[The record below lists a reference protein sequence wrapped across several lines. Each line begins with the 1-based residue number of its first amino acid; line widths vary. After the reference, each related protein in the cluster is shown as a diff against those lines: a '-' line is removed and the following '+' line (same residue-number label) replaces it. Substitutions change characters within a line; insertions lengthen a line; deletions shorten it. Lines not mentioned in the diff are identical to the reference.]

1 MISFCVTTY
10 NSVDTVDTFMKSFEG
25 LDFPYEIIFVDN
37 FSRDGTFEKLKK
49 YERENISVIRRKCSR
64 GMGRKIGIEY
74 ARYDYISILD
84 VDVLYLKLNQ
94 KIKYLMENYRDHFVL
109 CSGKDKGSL
118 MSFFPKS
125 LILLMG
131 NFPDFNY
138 GEDVYIWNI
147 AKKIGKFVKDP
158 EDSEFAKNIF
168 RAEFASDISTERRYE
183 RGIIKLFIRR
193 ILITRDIIFIYRL
206 NFKGLL
212 EFYRIRNSGKKK
224 IIAAILFAIG
234 KVLTF
239 SIRTPTS
246 DEKADE
252 ILHKISSNEIKNE

>member
-10 NSVDTVDTFMKSFEG
+10 NSADTVDTFMKSFEG
-25 LDFPYEIIFVDN
+25 LDFSYEIIFVDN
-37 FSRDGTFEKLKK
+37 FSSDGTFEKLKK
-49 YERENISVIRRKCSR
+49 YERENISVIQRKCSR

-74 ARYDYISILD
+74 AKYQYISILD

-94 KIKYLMENYRDHFVL
+94 KIKYLLENYKDYFVL
-109 CSGKDKGSL
+109 CSGTDKGSL
-118 MSFFPKS
+118 MSFFSKS

-158 EDSEFAKNIF
+158 EDPEFAKNIF
-168 RAEFASDISTERRYE
+168 REEFASDISTERRYE
-183 RGIIKLFIRR
+183 KGIIKLFIRR
-193 ILITRDIIFIYRL
+193 VFITRDIIFVYKL

-212 EFYRIRNSGKKK
+212 KFYQIKDSKRKK
-224 IIAAILFAIG
+224 IIAAILFTFG
-234 KVLTF
+234 KVLTI
-239 SIRTPTS
+239 SISIPNS
-246 DEKADE
+246 EEKANE
-252 ILHKISSNEIKNE
+252 ILHKISSNEINE